1 MRVLSIL
8 SLLVIGTDTVLA
20 LVTLET
26 IRNLTTITNECLER
40 VIDSGELASR
50 DENRGGGAMKWL
62 GQGPGEQAVFEALV
76 VDGVRIGDGA
86 GDGDQVEATVS
97 ATLRILAADL
107 LHELEKPLDAS
118 FQETPQYNC
127 PSTIGEFHSFIAATT
142 KFLHSIQERQMF
154 WRWDHQ
160 SPVFDSVAWLQA
172 LWASRKANIQHR
184 SFIEQQMVLYSDT
197 GCFGQSQEV
206 LRRDVEIVEYMND
219 LIDSF

>member
-1 MRVLSIL
+1 MHIFTTFLFLIL
-8 SLLVIGTDTVLA
+8 GANPILA

-26 IRNLTTITNECLER
+26 VRNLTIITNECLER
-40 VIDSGELASR
+40 VTGTAGAA
-50 DENRGGGAMKWL
+50 NGGGAMKWL
-62 GQGPGEQAVFEALV
+62 EEGHGEQAVFENLV
-76 VDGVRIGDGA
+76 VA
-86 GDGDQVEATVS
+86 GHEDEEEVEATVS
-97 ATLRILAADL
+97 AALRILATDL
-107 LHELEKPLDAS
+107 LHELEKPLDS
-118 FQETPQYNC
+118 STQESPYDC
-127 PSTIGEFHSFIAATT
+127 PSTVGEFHSFLSATT
-142 KFLHSIQERQMF
+142 IFLHSIQERQMI

-172 LWASRKANIQHR
+172 LWASRKANIQNR